1 MPRTGYFSDP
11 ACLKHDAGPFH
22 PERAE
27 RLAAIERRIR
37 ETGLCGRLE
46 VATPCRSDAGL
57 VEAVHDRAYIE
68 TVLREVESGAPSL
81 STGDTGICAESAE
94 AAFAAAGCV
103 AAAADAIM
111 EGRVRNA
118 FCAVRPPGH
127 HATRSRGMGFCVF
140 NNAAS
145 AARHVQRCHGVGR
158 VLIVDWDL
166 HHGNGT
172 QDIFYDDPTVFYFST
187 HQYPAYPGTG
197 AASETGSGPGKGF
210 TMNRPLARGSGDT
223 DIIKAF
229 TGWLLPAA
237 RRFKPEFV
245 IVSAGFD
252 ARAGDPLGQLAVT
265 DDGFGRL
272 TGIVM
277 EIASEYASGRLL
289 SCLEGGYDLDG
300 LASAAERHISALAG

>member
-1 MPRTGYFSDP
+1 MTPLP
-11 ACLKHDAGPFH
+11 AGAD
-22 PERAE
+22 
-27 RLAAIERRIR
+27 
-37 ETGLCGRLE
+37 
-46 VATPCRSDAGL
+46 L

-68 TVLREVESGAPSL
+68 TVLREVKSGAPSL

-94 AAFAAAGCV
+94 AAFSAAACV
-103 AAAADAIM
+103 ATAATAIM
-111 EGRVRNA
+111 EGRVGNA

-140 NNAAS
+140 NNAAA
-145 AARHVQRCHGVGR
+145 AARHVQRRHGVGR

-172 QDIFYDDPTVFYFST
+172 QDIFYEDPTVFYFST

-210 TMNRPLARGSGDT
+210 TMNRPLARGSGDA
-223 DIIKAF
+223 DIIQAF
-229 TGWLLPAA
+229 TGSLLPAA
-237 RRFKPEFV
+237 RQFRPEFV

-252 ARAGDPLGQLAVT
+252 ARVGDPLGQLAVT
-265 DDGFGRL
+265 DEGFGRL

-277 EIASEYASGRLL
+277 EIAAEYASGRLL

-300 LASAAERHISALAG
+300 LASAAERHIRALTG